1 MRAIGFGCGGWLRGT
16 QVPILIF
23 LSPLEVI
30 TTCFHKPWTSFPLP
44 FLVLLFLCLHSCFS
58 CWSLSS
64 AKLATGPQGSTGG
77 CPGLGGFF
85 ACSFCLVVTPLLV
98 VQSYVKHVLWYFI
111 LFFKALN
118 SFQTPLLSC
127 ADSERVLESAFKK
140 RAIVRSVLCVAFC
153 CLLLPFLWIPSRW
166 MCHAALQVLAW
177 ARGKISF
184 WTRLLETLGNR
195 SWVP

>member
-30 TTCFHKPWTSFPLP
+30 TTCFHKPRTSFPLP

-58 CWSLSS
+58 CRSLSS

-85 ACSFCLVVTPLLV
+85 VCSFCLVVTPLLV
-98 VQSYVKHVLWYFI
+98 VQLRQVCFMVFYLI
-111 LFFKALN
+111 FKALN

-153 CLLLPFLWIPSRW
+153 CLFFGSPLGECATLLFRRWRERAERFLSEPDCWR
-166 MCHAALQVLAW
+166 
-177 ARGKISF
+177 R
-184 WTRLLETLGNR
+184 
-195 SWVP
+195 